1 MENVVEFSELPLFN
15 NLNIANLCNQGVHP
29 EKIES
34 IINVDTLPTLDGKMA
49 KWMDFLLNMIDLLLN
64 IIFFIRIIGSVIFN

>member
-1 MENVVEFSELPLFN
+1 MEFSELPLFN